1 MRGLSGVGQRPSVA
15 ATAAL
20 IVVTALLVA
29 GCTEPG
35 PPGIL
40 VVVSNRSAN
49 DVLVRA
55 HLGDGE
61 VHVLRAPA
69 HTDVEMRDALAD
81 VPPPTID
88 ILHADCGVVGSWPM
102 PTGGKITIDP
112 RGSASLGPIP
122 PDEPGDLLMDEVAA
136 CGNTQ
141 LPGGSPGPTPS
152 PSGG

>member
-1 MRGLSGVGQRPSVA
+1 MRTVAHRPSVA
-15 ATAAL
+15 VAAL
-20 IVVTALLVA
+20 LAVVIALVMA

-35 PPGIL
+35 PPGIR
-40 VVVSNRSAN
+40 VVVSNRSAS

-69 HTDVEMRDALAD
+69 HTDVELRDALAD

-88 ILHADCGVVGSWPM
+88 ILHGDCGVVGSWPM
-102 PTGGKITIDP
+102 PSDGKITIDP
-112 RGSASLGPIP
+112 SGSASLGPIP

-141 LPGGSPGPTPS
+141 FPTGSPVPTAS

>member
-1 MRGLSGVGQRPSVA
+1 MRSVEHRSSVA
-15 ATAAL
+15 VAAL
-20 IVVTALLVA
+20 LAAAITLVVA

-35 PPGIL
+35 PPGIR
-40 VVVSNRSAN
+40 VVVSNQAGI

-69 HTDVEMRDALAD
+69 HTNVEMRVALAD

-88 ILHADCGVVGSWPM
+88 ILHADCSVEGSWPV
-102 PTGGKITIDP
+102 PSGAKITIDP
-112 RGSASLGPIP
+112 SGSASLGPIP

-141 LPGGSPGPTPS
+141 YPAGSPSPTAS